1 MFLTHIIISN
11 QQAEGRPLDF
21 AACDP
26 CDHSGRLSTDGDAI
40 RCCQCLGQ
48 LIVAEAGRQLDR
60 QPRDAD
66 QFAYIGAQDMAFER
80 AAIIRASQAL
90 RP

>member
-11 QQAEGRPLDF
+11 QQAEEKPSDH
-21 AACDP
+21 AVCN
-26 CDHSGRLSTDGDAI
+26 HSGRLSTDGDAI

-48 LIVAEAGRQLDR
+48 LVVAEAASHLEAH
-60 QPRDAD
+60 PRDAE
-66 QFAYIGAQDMAFER
+66 QFCYIGAQDMALER
-80 AAIIRASQAL
+80 AAIIRASKAL